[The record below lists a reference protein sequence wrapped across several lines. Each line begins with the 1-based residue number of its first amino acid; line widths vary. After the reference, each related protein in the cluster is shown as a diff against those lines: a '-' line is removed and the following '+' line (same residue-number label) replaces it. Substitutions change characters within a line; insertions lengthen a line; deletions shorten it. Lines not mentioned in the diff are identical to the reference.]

1 MNGIGMS
8 GDAWKALVFFAL
20 PLLLAYI
27 GILIWSCTHDRWK
40 R

>member
-1 MNGIGMS
+1 MSGAGMS
-8 GDAWKALVFFAL
+8 GDAWKALVFAL

-27 GILIWSCTHDRWK
+27 GILVWSCTHDRWK